1 MVICYQDD
9 VVVFGRNREEHAEN
23 LTKVI
28 ERLRKSGLKL
38 NKDKSSFGQS
48 EIEFL
53 GHIIYSKGIK
63 IDFKK
68 KCLQSKNSNLQLTL
82 LNFVNF

>member
-1 MVICYQDD
+1 MSDLLLGLNGAICYQDD

-38 NKDKSSFGQS
+38 NKDKKLVWP
-48 EIEFL
+48 IR
-53 GHIIYSKGIK
+53 
-63 IDFKK
+63 
-68 KCLQSKNSNLQLTL
+68 N
-82 LNFVNF
+82 